1 MLLEMH
7 VGGSHFDGLLTILNF
22 VAEET
27 ELLLPGS
34 KIIIGRMH
42 VQHPKFTKFGKK
54 GYSLHALYK
63 DSNLYF
69 SPERKH
75 RNHQLTKRLI

>member
-27 ELLLPGS
+27 KLLSPGS

-42 VQHPKFTKFGKK
+42 VQHPKFTNFGK
-54 GYSLHALYK
+54 GV
-63 DSNLYF
+63 F
-69 SPERKH
+69 SACTLQR
-75 RNHQLTKRLI
+75 Q

>member
-1 MLLEMH
+1 MH
-7 VGGSHFDGLLTILNF
+7 VGGSHFDSLLTILN
-22 VAEET
+22 VVVEET
-27 ELLLPGS
+27 KPLLPGS

-42 VQHPKFTKFGKK
+42 VQHPKFTNFGKM
-54 GYSLHALYK
+54 HALYK

-75 RNHQLTKRLI
+75 INHQLTKRLI

>member
-34 KIIIGRMH
+34 PRSSLEECTCNILNSQILEK
-42 VQHPKFTKFGKK
+42 V
-54 GYSLHALYK
+54 YSLHALYK

-75 RNHQLTKRLI
+75 INHQLTKRLI

>member
-27 ELLLPGS
+27 KLLLPGS

-42 VQHPKFTKFGKK
+42 VQHPKFTKFGK
-54 GYSLHALYK
+54 GV
-63 DSNLYF
+63 F
-69 SPERKH
+69 SACTLQR
-75 RNHQLTKRLI
+75 Q

>member
-7 VGGSHFDGLLTILNF
+7 VGGSHFDGLVTILN
-22 VAEET
+22 VVVEET

-42 VQHPKFTKFGKK
+42 VQHPKFTNFGK
-54 GYSLHALYK
+54 SV
-63 DSNLYF
+63 F
-69 SPERKH
+69 SACTLQR
-75 RNHQLTKRLI
+75 Q

>member
-42 VQHPKFTKFGKK
+42 VQHP
-54 GYSLHALYK
+54 
-63 DSNLYF
+63 
-69 SPERKH
+69 
-75 RNHQLTKRLI
+75 Q

>member
-22 VAEET
+22 VVEET
-27 ELLLPGS
+27 KLLLPGS

-42 VQHPKFTKFGKK
+42 VQHPKFTNFGK
-54 GYSLHALYK
+54 SV
-63 DSNLYF
+63 F
-69 SPERKH
+69 SACTLQR
-75 RNHQLTKRLI
+75 Q